1 MKLKFVLPFVF
12 IAVVATGAQTS
23 VRPAQHTGRVPFDDR
38 IAPDIADVLRAKP
51 ALEVAALSRQG
62 TATALR
68 GKLGRVNRRGRPL
81 LTAELL
87 LVLSNVAPAFRVRVE
102 DLRAVQTR
110 TDELGHTHVRFQ
122 QTKHG
127 LEVVGGILSLHV
139 DENGDVYAAFG
150 NARDQADLPLP
161 AFTRTS
167 LRDAEQRATSGPTR
181 NVDVV
186 SSRLVYVITS
196 LYQDLHLAWEIHVQ
210 GGDKDRRVDEF
221 VFIDVITGEV
231 VDRHSRISHALNRKI
246 YKFDPVAGGQ
256 PYLLWREEG
265 GNPYFFDASYTTQNN
280 WDRLS
285 AAYNYF
291 LSGHGRDSYNG
302 SGIQLVS
309 FVNEPGSGASWG
321 PGGFL
326 FSGPSGSGWGD
337 WGADQDV
344 VTHEFA
350 HGITYTTSGLIYSG
364 ESGALNESFSDIMSA
379 AHDWWARPPAQQNP
393 IPAATWLLAE
403 NTFTPTISNDA
414 LRYMANPAQDGM
426 SQDFYSPSFN
436 PVVDVHYNSGIPN
449 LAFCLLAKGGT
460 HPQGKSSINVPALG
474 MEKARKIFYKAF
486 TDYLGP
492 SSQMIDARTATVQA
506 ASVLYGS
513 SEATTVALAWDAVG
527 VPFVQGNNHPI
538 AISTRGNVGTG
549 GNILIAGLVISNSGG
564 SAKPILLRGV
574 GPTLAAMGV
583 SGALSDPVLQVFSGS
598 TQIHSNDD
606 WVNQTSGLP
615 NKTAVAAAAS
625 SVGAFSLSDPSAD
638 ASLLPSLSHGAYT
651 LHLSGKSGGTGVGLI
666 EVYDADTSNPNHLVA
681 ISTRGEVTSS
691 SPMIGGFV
699 VSGQAH
705 KRLLIQAVGPSLG
718 ISGTLPNP
726 KLTLFQ
732 GSTAIRENDNW
743 FGDPGVQAA
752 AQAVGATTLTS
763 AWDSAMLVAVPPG
776 VYTVH
781 INSVTGA
788 SGIALIEIY
797 EVPGNL

>member
-1 MKLKFVLPFVF
+1 MPFVS
-12 IAVVATGAQTS
+12 IAVVALGAQAP
-23 VRPAQHTGRVPFDDR
+23 VRPAQYMERVPSDER
-38 IAPDIADVLRAKP
+38 LAPDIADVLRAKP
-51 ALEVAALSRQG
+51 AFELASLSRQG

-68 GKLGRVNRRGRPL
+68 GELGRVNLSGWTP
-81 LTAELL
+81 AASELHPI
-87 LVLSNVAPAFRVRVE
+87 LSDVARAFRLRVE
-102 DLRAVQTR
+102 DLRPVRTH
-110 TDELGHTHVRFQ
+110 TDELGHIHVRFQ

-127 LEVVGGILSLHV
+127 LDVVGGILSLHI
-139 DENGDVYAAFG
+139 DDKGSVYAAFG
-150 NARDQADLPLP
+150 NARDQAELPPPTL
-161 AFTRTS
+161 ARTS
-167 LRDAEQRATSGPTR
+167 LRDAEQRAMSGPTR
-181 NVDVV
+181 DVGVV

-210 GGDKDRRVDEF
+210 GRDEDGRVDEF
-221 VFIDVITGEV
+221 VFVDATTGEV
-231 VDRHSRISHALNRKI
+231 VDRHSQVSHALNRKI
-246 YKFDPVAGGQ
+246 YKFDPGAGGQ

-265 GNPYFFDASYTTQNN
+265 GNPYFFDSTYRAQNN
-280 WDRLS
+280 WDRLHD
-285 AAYNYF
+285 AYDYF
-291 LSGHGRDSYNG
+291 YNVHNRDSYDGNG
-302 SGIQLVS
+302 AMLTSYMNVENTQ
-309 FVNEPGSGASWG
+309 NASWG
-321 PGGFL
+321 PDGFL
-326 FSGPSGSGWGD
+326 FGGPGTSWGD
-337 WGADQDV
+337 YGADQDV
-344 VTHEFA
+344 VTHEFT
-350 HGITYTTSGLIYSG
+350 HGIVYTTSGLISNIG
-364 ESGALNESFSDIMSA
+364 ESGALNESFADMMAA
-379 AHDWWARPPAQQNP
+379 AHHWQNSGQPQQ
-393 IPAATWLLAE
+393 IASATWLLAE
-403 NTFTPTISNDA
+403 ATMTPNVPGDA
-414 LRYMANPAQDGM
+414 IRYMANPIQDGV
-426 SQDFYSPSFN
+426 SEDFYSASFN
-436 PVVDVHYNSGIPN
+436 PADRVHDNAGIPN

-574 GPTLAAMGV
+574 GPTLASMGV

-598 TQIHSNDD
+598 TQIHSNDN
-606 WVNQTSGLP
+606 WVTQTSGLP
-615 NKTAVAAAAS
+615 NKTAVANAAS
-625 SVGAFSLSDPSAD
+625 SAGAFSFPDPSLD
-638 ASLLPSLSHGAYT
+638 AALLPSLSHGAYT

-666 EVYDADTSNPNHLVA
+666 EIYDADTSNPNHLVA

-718 ISGTLPNP
+718 VSGTLPNP

-743 FGDPGVQAA
+743 FGDPGLQAA
-752 AQAVGATTLTS
+752 AQAVGATPLTS

-781 INSVTGA
+781 ISSVTGA